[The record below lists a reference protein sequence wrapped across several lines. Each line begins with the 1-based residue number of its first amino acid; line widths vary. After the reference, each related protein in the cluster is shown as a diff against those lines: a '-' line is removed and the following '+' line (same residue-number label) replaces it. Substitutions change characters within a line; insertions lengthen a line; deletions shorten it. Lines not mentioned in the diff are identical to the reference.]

1 MSVDPGNLAT
11 LFRQRNEKKTV
22 NNKSVKLA
30 VCEMICVGVWVCV
43 AQWQPPMTKLGKE
56 KPSKA
61 QERPL
66 KSIFFHK
73 KTFKSSL
80 SLETSNDTNRYNHS
94 LNII

>member
-1 MSVDPGNLAT
+1 MAAT
-11 LFRQRNEKKTV
+11 HD
-22 NNKSVKLA
+22 
-30 VCEMICVGVWVCV
+30 
-43 AQWQPPMTKLGKE
+43 KLGKE

-94 LNII
+94 VNII